1 MKIKDRTG
9 SMNVIKRNADSYN
22 TIESAKRYLKG
33 TAATSHRVSRHKK
46 EYDAVSQFL
55 HHLYISANNTVL
67 DIGCS
72 GGRYIQLLIANGF
85 RPCGIDTSTTAIRY
99 ADSLFGQNAMF
110 STASATHL
118 PFKEDVFDIVLC
130 IELLHHFD
138 DCYLEKILGEISY
151 LIKPGGTLICDVRNS
166 LNPVLWHSYRKR
178 DDRHFTLKTRNIFR
192 MVKILK
198 KWGFEVLHKKGLFF
212 PISIFAPY
220 VILFC
225 KYGPD
230 KNVLATDV
238 CRAAEEYSGIACGEA
253 GVCAAEGVSAMF
265 IRDVR

>member
-1 MKIKDRTG
+1 MRVKKQNNNIDA
-9 SMNVIKRNADSYN
+9 IKRNAGRYDN
-22 TIESAKRYLKG
+22 IESTKRYLEG
-33 TAATSHRVSRHKK
+33 IAGTSHRAARHKK

-55 HHLYISANNTVL
+55 QHPYVPIGNTVL

-72 GGRYIQLLIANGF
+72 GGRYIQLFITNGF
-85 RPCGIDTSTTAIRY
+85 RPCGVDTSMTALRY
-99 ADSLFGQNAMF
+99 ADSLFGQNAVF
-110 STASATHL
+110 SKASVTHL

-130 IELLHHFD
+130 VELLHHFD

-178 DDRHFTLKTRNIFR
+178 DGRHFTLKTRSIFK

-198 KWGFEVLHKKGLFF
+198 KCGFEVLYKKSLFF

-225 KYGPD
+225 KYGQD
-230 KNVLATDV
+230 KKVLDTDV
-238 CRAAEEYSGIACGEA
+238 CHVVEEDSGIACGGDE
-253 GVCAAEGVSAMF
+253 GCTTEGVSAMF

>member
-1 MKIKDRTG
+1 MENQSNNIDA
-9 SMNVIKRNADSYN
+9 IKRNADSYDN
-22 TIESAKRYLKG
+22 IESAKRFLEG
-33 TAATSHRVSRHKK
+33 IAGTSHRVSRHKK

-138 DCYLEKILGEISY
+138 DCYLEKILEDISY

-178 DDRHFTLKTRNIFR
+178 DGRHFTLKTRSIFK

-198 KWGFEVLHKKGLFF
+198 KCGFEVLYKKSLFF

-225 KYGPD
+225 KYGPE
-230 KNVLATDV
+230 KKMLNTDICPV
-238 CRAAEEYSGIACGEA
+238 VEEDSGIACGKDRGATAEEFS
-253 GVCAAEGVSAMF
+253 GEGVL
-265 IRDVR
+265 IQ

>member
-1 MKIKDRTG
+1 MENQSNSIDA
-9 SMNVIKRNADSYN
+9 IKRNADRYDN
-22 TIESAKRYLKG
+22 IESAKRFLEG
-33 TAATSHRVSRHKK
+33 IAGTSHRAARHKK

-55 HHLYISANNTVL
+55 QHPYVSTNNAVL

-72 GGRYIQLLIANGF
+72 GGRYIQLFITNGF
-85 RPCGIDTSTTAIRY
+85 RPCGVDTSMTALRY
-99 ADSLFGQNAMF
+99 ANSLFGQSAVF
-110 STASATHL
+110 SNASATHL

-130 IELLHHFD
+130 VELLHHFD

-178 DDRHFTLKTRNIFR
+178 DGRHFTLKTRSIFK
-192 MVKILK
+192 MIKILK
-198 KWGFEVLHKKGLFF
+198 KCGFEVLYRKSLFF

-230 KNVLATDV
+230 RKVLDTDV
-238 CRAAEEYSGIACGEA
+238 GRAVEEDSGIACGESQGA
-253 GVCAAEGVSAMF
+253 TAEEFSMSSVKGH
-265 IRDVR
+265 